1 MKDPSDPLGAGC
13 GAADDEPPDPRRLR
27 VDPDSPYAD
36 ALSVYS
42 ACDRAQLAAWETTA
56 SLFLHDVIAHLD
68 LLNPSPESPY
78 RHASLTETARRHA
91 RTHGSDA
98 DWVSEVDP
106 DPAPSPAAGDP
117 EAAPTSA
124 PDFTVPAPLPGFP
137 RFRETQTIYGWV
149 HSLSHTEDIA
159 ELSAIRG
166 STIPAT
172 YAHVTAAMTLVHGLP
187 KFYARCLAGEFT
199 IEHAI
204 AATRMCQDLQ
214 FQRLPVID
222 CYLEERR
229 ADITVETFRK
239 SLSLKVSIVQPEE
252 ERTEAAHERRRV
264 GITTFPDG
272 TACLTL
278 TGPSAELQ
286 ACYLRIEAFA
296 RAIRNGNTAAF
307 TDQMPAGAI
316 IDDDRSIDALMFD
329 IITRTIPQARI
340 HIRAHDTDTGQ
351 NSTRDIP
358 LDLEN
363 ARTVNDIA
371 EAIGTAVGSVGIDP
385 SSLGGVRVD
394 EGDPAS
400 PTAGSLNDAPTAAPA
415 QAAATDSFGNVIPV
429 DDAVP
434 VGGAPAVDF
443 TGPDTENRTVGDA
456 RSTDDGARSTDDD
469 GPDGSVRSPDA
480 RQGEMT
486 RIEDSDPDEQGR
498 YAFYLGLTM
507 PTTPFWLGGQS
518 KMITTVPF
526 ISLAGLAD
534 LPGTFSDGS
543 PIPPEMARAIAGQCS
558 TWTRILTDPATG
570 TPIDAKAM
578 SYYIPAQ
585 VRQTLV
591 AQWQWCSVPGCRR
604 RAETSEVDHIIPFD
618 HDNPASGGLTVF
630 GNLHPLCKLHHQAKT
645 DCRYAVRMDC
655 PGVLEYRFAH
665 GVEAIFSP
673 GDNPVDV
680 EQARLMQAIVTDPI
694 DSDDGQEPPPSPG
707 DERFADEC
715 PEPAG
720 GDGAAGWVP
729 AEGNIIYKKPRKK
742 RWVWDPG
749 GPPPF

>member
-1 MKDPSDPLGAGC
+1 MKDPSNPRGPRD
-13 GAADDEPPDPRRLR
+13 GAADDEPPDRPITPRLT
-27 VDPDSPYAD
+27 VDPDSPYAE

-42 ACDRAQLAAWETTA
+42 ACDRAQFAAWETTA
-56 SLFLHDVIAHLD
+56 SLFLTDVIAHLD
-68 LLNPSPESPY
+68 LLNCSPESPY

-91 RTHGSDA
+91 RAHGSDA

-106 DPAPSPAAGDP
+106 DPAPTTTAGDC
-117 EAAPTSA
+117 EAAPASA
-124 PDFTVPAPLPGFP
+124 SDPFAAAPLPGFP
-137 RFRETQTIYGWV
+137 KFRETQTIYGWV
-149 HSLSHTEDIA
+149 HSLSHAEDIA

-166 STIPAT
+166 STISAT

-214 FQRLPVID
+214 LQRLPVVD
-222 CYLEERR
+222 CYLKERR

-239 SLSLKVSIVQPEE
+239 SLSLKVSIVQPED
-252 ERTEAAHERRRV
+252 ERTQQAHERRRV
-264 GITTFPDG
+264 GITTYPDG

-296 RAIRNGNTAAF
+296 RAIRNGSTAAF
-307 TDQMPAGAI
+307 ADQMPAGAI

-329 IITRTIPQARI
+329 ILTRTIPQARI

-351 NSTRDIP
+351 NSTRDVP

-363 ARTVNDIA
+363 ARTVHDIA
-371 EAIGTAVGSVGIDP
+371 EAINAAVGSAGIDP
-385 SSLGGVRVD
+385 AAPGGVRVD
-394 EGDPAS
+394 EGEPAA
-400 PTAGSLNDAPTAAPA
+400 PAVGTLNGARTVAPA
-415 QAAATDSFGNVIPV
+415 QAAVTDSFGNVIPI

-434 VGGAPAVDF
+434 VGSAPAVDC
-443 TGPDTENRTVGDA
+443 TGPDTENRTVGE
-456 RSTDDGARSTDDD
+456 ARSTDDD
-469 GPDGSVRSPDA
+469 GPGGSVRPPDTRHA
-480 RQGEMT
+480 ELT

-498 YAFYLGLTM
+498 YAYYLGLTM

-543 PIPPEMARAIAGQCS
+543 PIPPDMARAIAGQCS

-578 SYYIPAQ
+578 SYYVPAQ

-618 HDNPASGGLTVF
+618 HADPASGGLTVF

-645 DCRYAVRMDC
+645 DRRYTVRMDS

-665 GVEAIFSP
+665 GVEAILSP

-680 EQARLMQAIVTDPI
+680 EQARLMQAIETGAI
-694 DSDDGQEPPPSPG
+694 DSDDEQEPPPSPG
-707 DERFADEC
+707 DERYADEC
-715 PEPAG
+715 PGPAA
-720 GDGAAGWVP
+720 GDGAAGWVH
-729 AEGNIIYKKPRKK
+729 AEGNIIYKEPRKK

>member
-1 MKDPSDPLGAGC
+1 MKDPSNPGVPRG
-13 GAADDEPPDPRRLR
+13 GAADDEPPDRSRTRRLR
-27 VDPDSPYAD
+27 IDPDSPYAD

-56 SLFLHDVIAHLD
+56 SLFLTDVIAHLD
-68 LLNPSPESPY
+68 LLNSSPEFPY

-91 RTHGSDA
+91 RAHGSAA

-106 DPAPSPAAGDP
+106 DPAPVTAAGDC
-117 EAAPTSA
+117 EAAPASA
-124 PDFTVPAPLPGFP
+124 SDPFAAAPLPGFP
-137 RFRETQTIYGWV
+137 KFRETQTIYGWV
-149 HSLSHTEDIA
+149 HSLSHAEDIA

-214 FQRLPVID
+214 LQRLPVID

-239 SLSLKVSIVQPEE
+239 SLSLKVSIVQPED
-252 ERTEAAHERRRV
+252 ERTQQAHERRRV
-264 GITTFPDG
+264 GITTYPDG

-296 RAIRNGNTAAF
+296 RAIRNGSTAAF
-307 TDQMPAGAI
+307 ADQMPAGAI

-329 IITRTIPQARI
+329 ILTRTIPQARI

-351 NSTRDIP
+351 NSTRYIP

-363 ARTVNDIA
+363 ARTVHDIA
-371 EAIGTAVGSVGIDP
+371 EAINAAVGSAGIDP
-385 SSLGGVRVD
+385 AAPGGVRVD
-394 EGDPAS
+394 EGEPATPAVGTLNGAPMGTPP
-400 PTAGSLNDAPTAAPA
+400 PTAVSDA
-415 QAAATDSFGNVIPV
+415 FGT
-429 DDAVP
+429 AVP
-434 VGGAPAVDF
+434 VGSAPAVDR
-443 TGPDTENRTVGDA
+443 TGPDTENRTAGD
-456 RSTDDGARSTDDD
+456 ARSTDDD
-469 GPDGSVRSPDA
+469 GPEGSVRSPDTRYA
-480 RQGEMT
+480 ELT

-498 YAFYLGLTM
+498 YAYYLGLTM
-507 PTTPFWLGGQS
+507 PTTPFWLGGQA
-518 KMITTVPF
+518 KLITTVPA
-526 ISLAGLAD
+526 ISLAGLAE

-543 PIPPEMARAIAGQCS
+543 PIPPDMARAIAGQCS

-591 AQWQWCSVPGCRR
+591 AQWRWCSVPGCRR

-618 HDNPASGGLTVF
+618 HGDPASGGLTVF

-645 DCRYAVRMDC
+645 DCSYAVRMDC

-665 GVEAIFSP
+665 GVEAILSP

-680 EQARLMQAIVTDPI
+680 EQARLMQAIETGAI
-694 DSDDGQEPPPSPG
+694 DSDDEQEPPPSPG

-715 PEPAG
+715 PGPAA
-720 GDGAAGWVP
+720 GDGAPGWVH
-729 AEGNIIYKKPRKK
+729 AEGSIIYKEPRKK

>member
-1 MKDPSDPLGAGC
+1 MKDPSGPIGPGC
-13 GAADDEPPDPRRLR
+13 GAADDEPPDRSRTPRLR
-27 VDPDSPYAD
+27 IDPDSPYAE

-68 LLNPSPESPY
+68 LINPSPESPY
-78 RHASLTETARRHA
+78 NHASLTETARRHA
-91 RTHGSDA
+91 RAHGSEA

-106 DPAPSPAAGDP
+106 DPAPPSVAGDP
-117 EAAPTSA
+117 EAAPTSTSDA
-124 PDFTVPAPLPGFP
+124 TVPAPLPGFP
-137 RFRETQTIYGWV
+137 KFREAQTVYGWV
-149 HSLSHTEDIA
+149 HSLSHAEDIA

-252 ERTEAAHERRRV
+252 ERTEQAHERRRV
-264 GITTFPDG
+264 GITAFPDG

-307 TDQMPAGAI
+307 TDQMPVGAL

-329 IITRTIPQARI
+329 ILTRTIPQARI

-351 NSTRDIP
+351 NSSRDIP

-363 ARTVNDIA
+363 ARTVHDIA
-371 EAIGTAVGSVGIDP
+371 EAISRAVESAGIDP
-385 SSLGGVRVD
+385 ASLGGVRVD
-394 EGDPAS
+394 ETDP
-400 PTAGSLNDAPTAAPA
+400 AAPA
-415 QAAATDSFGNVIPV
+415 VANINRAPMGTPTPTAVSDTFGN
-429 DDAVP
+429 AVP
-434 VGGAPAVDF
+434 FGGAPAVNF
-443 TGPDTENRTVGDA
+443 AGTDTDIRTVGDA
-456 RSTDDGARSTDDD
+456 RSTDDD
-469 GPDGSVRSPDA
+469 GSDGSVHSPDTRHA
-480 RQGEMT
+480 DLT

-498 YAFYLGLTM
+498 YAYYLGLTM

-543 PIPPEMARAIAGQCS
+543 PIPPDMARAIAGQCS

-570 TPIDAKAM
+570 TPVDAKAM

-618 HDNPASGGLTVF
+618 HDDSASGGLTVF

-645 DCRYAVRMDC
+645 DCRYAVRMDR

-665 GVEAIFSP
+665 GVEAILSP

-680 EQARLMQAIVTDPI
+680 EQARLMQAIVTDAI
-694 DSDDGQEPPPSPG
+694 DTDDGQEPQPSPG

-715 PEPAG
+715 PGPAG

-729 AEGNIIYKKPRKK
+729 SEGSIIYKKPRKK